1 MNFGNHA
8 PLQKSCMPIANIWSY
23 ARCDDGSRVEQAI
36 WRGDV
41 SPSLAAHFHDE
52 IQITVVL
59 AGVQR
64 FSTPMGPIAA
74 HIGETVVIGPTIP
87 HEPLGLNGV
96 NTVCMNLYVRPMADL
111 PVTRGLHVLATPR
124 WLQRGQW
131 RDRDGLAAWA
141 TEQVSSTDARTCSR
155 EAEPLATFVA
165 RTDREIGSIAR
176 SAGTTREGFIRRFRR
191 LVGLTPHAYRIAA
204 RLNAARHL
212 LASDIS
218 PAEAAADAGFAD
230 QSHLGRA
237 FRSHF
242 GTTPNAYRRAMR

>member
-1 MNFGNHA
+1 
-8 PLQKSCMPIANIWSY
+8 
-23 ARCDDGSRVEQAI
+23 
-36 WRGDV
+36 
-41 SPSLAAHFHDE
+41 
-52 IQITVVL
+52 
-59 AGVQR
+59 
-64 FSTPMGPIAA
+64 
-74 HIGETVVIGPTIP
+74 
-87 HEPLGLNGV
+87 
-96 NTVCMNLYVRPMADL
+96 
-111 PVTRGLHVLATPR
+111 
-124 WLQRGQW
+124 
-131 RDRDGLAAWA
+131 
-141 TEQVSSTDARTCSR
+141 
-155 EAEPLATFVA
+155 VA

-204 RLNAARHL
+204 RLNAARYL